1 MNSNSYVPDESAISL
16 KVASRLVREGKVCCK
31 IIVHNATVSSIEAK
45 AKIGNLSGINGLKDL
60 REACAEKNVKLEYAG
75 DPNEGHDVNHVN
87 REFARSVQA
96 SIITCN
102 PIMAKVSEALGI
114 RVVFESPS
122 PSIELDKVFT
132 DGVMSLHLK
141 EKLPPRVKRGH
152 PGRWFFEKLSETPL
166 SKEELESIL
175 AQLMEQTYSSLGE
188 DAFIEVDKI
197 GATIIQLKDFRIV
210 VTHPPF
216 SDGLEITITRP
227 MLKRS
232 IEDYHLPSQVLARL
246 REQAEGIL
254 VAGPPGMG
262 KSTFAQA
269 LAEHYNSLGRVVKT
283 IESPRDLDLPPD
295 ITQYS
300 KKAAKEG
307 ELHDVLL
314 LSRPDYTIFDEM
326 RGEDD
331 FKIFIDLRF
340 AGIGM
345 VGVLHGTNPMDAI
358 RRIAHKV
365 DVGVLPSIVD
375 TLIFMDKGLVSQIY
389 MLEMTVKVPAGL
401 RREDLSRPTVLVKNL
416 FTGEVE
422 YELYVFGERT
432 FFVPVKGRRRDGDRD
447 RDDKSKAVFSQ
458 ILSRHLD
465 SFDLNFDGGTLKIL
479 IPQDEFKTYL
489 KKCQKRVLKAA
500 RRSNIEIEAV
510 PI

>member
-1 MNSNSYVPDESAISL
+1 MILNSYVPDESAISL
-16 KVASRLVREGKVCCK
+16 KVVSRLVREGKVCCK

-60 REACAEKNVKLEYAG
+60 REACAEKNLKLEYAG
-75 DPNEGHDVNHVN
+75 NPSEDDVNYVT
-87 REFARSVQA
+87 REFARSIQA

-102 PIMAKVSEALGI
+102 PIMAKMSEALGI
-114 RVVFESPS
+114 RTVFESTS
-122 PSIELDKVFT
+122 PSIYLDEVFT
-132 DGVMSLHLK
+132 EGVMSLHLK

-166 SKEELESIL
+166 SREELESIL

-188 DAFIEVDKI
+188 DAFIEVDKMS
-197 GATIIQLKDFRIV
+197 ATIIQLKDFRIV
-210 VTHPPF
+210 VTRPPF

-232 IEDYHLPSQVLARL
+232 LEDYHLPSQVLARL
-246 REQAEGIL
+246 KEQAEGIL

-269 LAEHYNSLGRVVKT
+269 LAEHYNSLGKVVKT

-300 KKAAKEG
+300 KRAAKEG

-365 DVGVLPSIVD
+365 DVGVLASIVD
-375 TLIFMDKGLVSQIY
+375 TLIFMDKGLASQIY
-389 MLEMTVKVPAGL
+389 TLEMTVKVPAGL

-416 FTGEVE
+416 FTGKVE

-432 FFVPVKGRRRDGDRD
+432 FFVPVKASWRG
-447 RDDKSKAVFSQ
+447 RDDKQKVIFSQ

-465 SFDLNFDGGTLKIL
+465 SFDLDLDGGTLKIL

-489 KKCQKRVLKAA
+489 KKCQKRVLKTA
-500 RRSNIEIEAV
+500 RRSNIEIEAA

>member
-1 MNSNSYVPDESAISL
+1 MISNSYIPDESAISL
-16 KVASRLVREGKVCCK
+16 KVASRLVREGKVHHK
-31 IIVHNATVSSIEAK
+31 IIVHNTTISSIEAK
-45 AKIGNLSGINGLKDL
+45 AKLGNLSGVNGLKDL
-60 REACAEKNVKLEYAG
+60 KEACDEKNVNLEYAG
-75 DPNEGHDVNHVN
+75 NPNDGSDVNQAN
-87 REFARSVQA
+87 REFARSIQA

-102 PIMAKVSEALGI
+102 PIMAKMCEALGI
-114 RVVFESPS
+114 RVVFGTPS
-122 PSIELDKVFT
+122 PLIDLDKVFT
-132 DGVMSLHLK
+132 NGVMSLHLK

-152 PGRWFFEKLSETPL
+152 PGKWFFEELSDITL
-166 SKEELESIL
+166 SREELEWIL
-175 AQLMEQTYSSLGE
+175 AQIMEQTYSLLGE
-188 DAFIEVDKI
+188 DAFIEVDKL
-197 GATIIQLKDFRIV
+197 GATIIQLKDLRIV
-210 VTHPPF
+210 VTRPPF

-227 MLKRS
+227 IFKLNL
-232 IEDYHLPSQVLARL
+232 ENYHLPQQVLTRI
-246 REQAEGIL
+246 REQAEGII

-269 LAEHYNSLGRVVKT
+269 LAEHYHLLGKVVKT
-283 IESPRDLDLPPD
+283 IESPRDLNLPPD

-300 KKAAKEG
+300 KKASKEG

-345 VGVLHGTNPMDAI
+345 VGVLHGTNPIDAI
-358 RRIAHKV
+358 RRIAYKV

-375 TLIFMDKGLVSQIY
+375 TLIFMDEGLVSQIY
-389 MLEMTVKVPAGL
+389 TLEMTVKVPAGL
-401 RREDLSRPTVLVKNL
+401 IRADHSRPTVLVKNL
-416 FTGEVE
+416 LTGEVE

-432 FFVPVKGRRRDGDRD
+432 FFVPVKGRKRDKGDKR
-447 RDDKSKAVFSQ
+447 KAIFSQ

-465 SFDLNFDGGTLKIL
+465 SFDLDFDGDMLKIT
-479 IPQDEFKTYL
+479 IPKDEFNTYL
-489 KKCQKRVLKAA
+489 KKCQKRVLKKA
-500 RRSNIEIEAV
+500 RRSEIKIEAI